1 MITSIE
7 LVDFLSHSDTK
18 LKFEDGVTI
27 FVGDNGAG
35 KSSIIDAITFSL
47 FGQHTR
53 KSNKGLIRRG
63 TNQGYA
69 KIEFSIKDKKYET
82 VRKIDTKGSLS
93 AIFSE
98 TTNNNRVEIAA
109 GERKQFGESM
119 TEQVEKTIGMNFEKL
134 KIASIVQQGE
144 LNSIINAKPREF
156 KELLNAIIGIDKL
169 DIASDTMQKVTK
181 EFRKKI
187 RTDLGG
193 HDDTDIEFLTKDFE
207 KCQYDIK
214 EAEPEKNQLE
224 SQKKSEHRELEELLK
239 KEETDTPKRDKI
251 NQLESQKKELL
262 RYVKETI
269 QGIQQEIQ
277 ENERKIDDCKN
288 CFEELKLK
296 TGFEGKLEKVEE
308 EDKEVIKKIQ
318 EITTQIVSLKGKQ
331 ELKRDKINQLES
343 QKKELLRY
351 VKETIQG
358 IQQEIQENERKI
370 DDCKNCF
377 EELKLKTGFEGKLEK
392 VEEED
397 KEVIKK
403 IQEITTQIVSLKEKE
418 KLAEKL
424 QLKDNKCP
432 VCDSNVEKLNPFF
445 QEEHIKEEII
455 KLKQDADLKEKER
468 IMYSQERD
476 RFVGELQKIRDAE
489 ATLRAHSIKTKEE
502 LVAIQNNTESKKEKL
517 SLADNENLEQISQV
531 DDHTKLIFDNILKL
545 ELETKGFDEGELE
558 EEIIKLKQDADL
570 KEKERIMYSQER
582 DRFVGEL
589 QKIRDAEA
597 TLRAHSIKTKEELV
611 AIQNNTES
619 KKEKLSLADNENLEQ
634 ISQVDDHT
642 KLIFDNILKLELETK
657 GFDEGEFK
665 KLKERIVEKRSNL
678 SQIDQRMGGV
688 LEKIEKAKKQ
698 SQVIEKSIVELE
710 KVKKYMLRLDKIQS
724 NVFSRDGSVAIS
736 LRSWALNSISI
747 KASEYL
753 SILNTKIQR
762 IALSEKAKNVSIAC
776 HSKTEVLELESLSG
790 GEKVS
795 VALALRLGMAS
806 LLGASNLNL
815 MILDEPTTHLDTE
828 RKKSLV
834 DVLSQLSRIEKSQL
848 PMQFL
853 IITHDAEIFENSNVE
868 QIYKFESREEGS
880 RVTAL

>member
-69 KIEFSIKDKKYET
+69 KIEFSIKDKQYET
-82 VRKIDTKGSLS
+82 VRKIDSKGGLS

-119 TEQVEKTIGMNFEKL
+119 TEQVEKTIGMDFEKL

-224 SQKKSEHRELEELLK
+224 SQKKSVYRELEELLK
-239 KEETDTPKRDKI
+239 KEETDTP
-251 NQLESQKKELL
+251 
-262 RYVKETI
+262 
-269 QGIQQEIQ
+269 
-277 ENERKIDDCKN
+277 
-288 CFEELKLK
+288 
-296 TGFEGKLEKVEE
+296 
-308 EDKEVIKKIQ
+308 
-318 EITTQIVSLKGKQ
+318 
-331 ELKRDKINQLES
+331 KRDKINQLES

-445 QEEHIKEEII
+445 QEEHIK
-455 KLKQDADLKEKER
+455 
-468 IMYSQERD
+468 
-476 RFVGELQKIRDAE
+476 
-489 ATLRAHSIKTKEE
+489 
-502 LVAIQNNTESKKEKL
+502 
-517 SLADNENLEQISQV
+517 
-531 DDHTKLIFDNILKL
+531 
-545 ELETKGFDEGELE
+545 

>member
-224 SQKKSEHRELEELLK
+224 SQKKSVHRELEELLK

-517 SLADNENLEQISQV
+517 PLADNENLEQISQV

-619 KKEKLSLADNENLEQ
+619 KKEKLPLADNENLEQ

>member
-224 SQKKSEHRELEELLK
+224 SQKKSVHRELEELLK

-753 SILNTKIQR
+753 SILNTKIR
-762 IALSEKAKNVSIAC
+762 AMFSAE
-776 HSKTEVLELESLSG
+776 
-790 GEKVS
+790 
-795 VALALRLGMAS
+795 M
-806 LLGASNLNL
+806 
-815 MILDEPTTHLDTE
+815 D
-828 RKKSLV
+828 
-834 DVLSQLSRIEKSQL
+834 QLQ
-848 PMQFL
+848 
-853 IITHDAEIFENSNVE
+853 
-868 QIYKFESREEGS
+868 
-880 RVTAL
+880 

>member
-18 LKFEDGVTI
+18 LKFEEGVTI

-69 KIEFSIKDKKYET
+69 KIEFSIKDKQYET
-82 VRKIDTKGSLS
+82 VRKIDSKGGLS

-98 TTNNNRVEIAA
+98 TTNNDRVEIAA

-119 TEQVEKTIGMNFEKL
+119 TEQVEKTIGMDFEKL

-144 LNSIINAKPREF
+144 LNAIINAKPKEF

-169 DIASDTMQKVTK
+169 DIASESMKKVTK
-181 EFRKKI
+181 EFREKI
-187 RTDLGG
+187 RTELGY
-193 HDDTDIEFLTKDFE
+193 DDTHIEILTKDFE
-207 KCQYDIK
+207 KYQCEIK
-214 EAEPEKNQLE
+214 ETEPEKNQLE
-224 SQKKSEHRELEELLK
+224 LQKKEIDKELVELQE
-239 KEETDTPKRDKI
+239 KEEIETPKRDKI
-251 NQLESQKKELL
+251 NQLELQKKELV

-269 QGIQQEIQ
+269 EGIQQEIK
-277 ENERKIDDCKN
+277 ENERKIHDCKN

-296 TGFEGKLEKVEE
+296 TDFERKLEKVEE

-318 EITTQIVSLKGKQ
+318 EIT
-331 ELKRDKINQLES
+331 S
-343 QKKELLRY
+343 Q
-351 VKETIQG
+351 T
-358 IQQEIQENERKI
+358 
-370 DDCKNCF
+370 
-377 EELKLKTGFEGKLEK
+377 
-392 VEEED
+392 
-397 KEVIKK
+397 
-403 IQEITTQIVSLKEKE
+403 VSLKEKE

-432 VCDSNVEKLNPFF
+432 VCDSIVEKLNPFF
-445 QEEHIKEEII
+445 QEKHIKDELI
-455 KLKQDADLKEKER
+455 KLKQDVDLKEKER

-476 RFVGELQKIRDAE
+476 RFVTELQKIRDAE

-502 LVAIQNNTESKKEKL
+502 LVAIQNNTEIKKEKL
-517 SLADNENLEQISQV
+517 SLADNENLEEISEI
-531 DDHTKLIFDNILKL
+531 DDHAKLIF
-545 ELETKGFDEGELE
+545 
-558 EEIIKLKQDADL
+558 
-570 KEKERIMYSQER
+570 R
-582 DRFVGEL
+582 
-589 QKIRDAEA
+589 
-597 TLRAHSIKTKEELV
+597 
-611 AIQNNTES
+611 
-619 KKEKLSLADNENLEQ
+619 
-634 ISQVDDHT
+634 
-642 KLIFDNILKLELETK
+642 NILKLELETK

-665 KLKERIVEKRSNL
+665 NLKERIVGKRSNL
-678 SQIDQRMGGV
+678 SQIDLQMGGV

-698 SQVIEKSIVELE
+698 SGVIEKSILELE
-710 KVKKYMLRLDKIQS
+710 KVKKYMSRLDKIQS
-724 NVFSRDGSVAIS
+724 SVFSRDGSVATS

-747 KASEYL
+747 KASDYL

-762 IALSEKAKNVSIAC
+762 IALSEKARDVSIAC

-868 QIYKFESREEGS
+868 QIYKFESRDEGS
-880 RVTAL
+880 KVTAL